1 MERRQ
6 ARTAALKSVKRIS
19 FFASWFPCQLQHKL
33 HGNQPQRR
41 SVHGQ
46 ALGRQSPSNQ
56 FTAHKTHDTTEYSRC
71 ICVFCTHRLEAFALR
86 PIFLPPRKP
95 HKRTQE
101 RLWTCL
107 GREHAPAGRYL
118 RRGRKEGPVADEQ
131 GGNARY
137 HPDELACKRSSASSL
152 RQGHQS
158 NDFAD

>member
-1 MERRQ
+1 MQ
-6 ARTAALKSVKRIS
+6 ARTPARREVTVS
-19 FFASWFPCQLQHKL
+19 FFQHSKVPAQTSRKSASA
-33 HGNQPQRR
+33 PQRAR
-41 SVHGQ
+41 ASAGE
-46 ALGRQSPSNQ
+46 AIAFQSIYCPQDPRHN
-56 FTAHKTHDTTEYSRC
+56 R
-71 ICVFCTHRLEAFALR
+71 VFPLHLC
-86 PIFLPPRKP
+86 LPPHLLLPRKP

-118 RRGRKEGPVADEQ
+118 RRGHKEGPVADEQ